1 MDMDIHLW
9 KRDLYPVLVK
19 CNFDMLFQII
29 FHIPV
34 MFRQAPRLKIH
45 VHRAFS
51 MICYTNERLRI
62 ASGCKRIVITY
73 LPHDLLG
80 MLDVIIVSDS
90 ECAIHASLLLLTVI
104 HQDRS
109 IDDPVGDG
117 YGLVVIG
124 FQRLSE
130 TNQYDAPCLTHLLY
144 RSDHPC

>member
-34 MFRQAPRLKIH
+34 MFRQTPRLKIH

-62 ASGCKRIVITY
+62 RQDHQIVITY
-73 LPHDLLG
+73 LTHDLLG
-80 MLDVIIVSDS
+80 MLDVIIVSDP
-90 ECAIHASLLLLTVI
+90 ERAVHASLLLLTVI

-124 FQRLSE
+124 FQRRQKQI
-130 TNQYDAPCLTHLLY
+130 NMMHLA
-144 RSDHPC
+144 